1 MPKTSPK
8 LRVGTLLCS
17 VALML
22 TLASAVIRAQGAR
35 EVDTIQTSKGLVRV
49 TPIMHA
55 SLMLEFGGKVIH
67 VDPWSQANYDGLPKA
82 DVILITDVHPDHL
95 DKAQIDK
102 LRKPSTV
109 IIAPKA
115 VATDLTEAQVIA
127 NGEKKTIADLDLEGV
142 AMYNLKRGPAAGQL
156 FHDKGRGNGY
166 ILTMGGK
173 RIYLAGDTE
182 CTTEMKA
189 LKNIDVAFIPMN
201 LPYTMTPPEAA
212 DCTRA
217 FAPKVA
223 YPYHYR
229 GSEPK
234 EFADALKGTATE
246 VRLRKWY

>member
-1 MPKTSPK
+1 MIQLSP
-8 LRVGTLLCS
+8 RNRTAAFLCS
-17 VALML
+17 SLLLL
-22 TLASAVIRAQGAR
+22 TLVSAVIHAQSAR

-67 VDPWSQANYDGLPKA
+67 VDPWSQGNFEGLPKA

-95 DKAQIDK
+95 DRAQIDK
-102 LRKPSTV
+102 LRKPTTV

-115 VATDLTEAQVIA
+115 VATDLTEAQVIS
-127 NGEKKTIADLDLEGV
+127 NGEKKTIAGLDLEGV
-142 AMYNLKRGPAAGQL
+142 PMYNLKRGPAPGQL

-166 ILTMGGK
+166 ILTLGGK

-201 LPYTMTPPEAA
+201 LPYTMTPAEAA
-212 DCTRA
+212 DCAKA

-229 GSEPK
+229 DSDPQ
-234 EFADALKGTATE
+234 EFANALKGTKTE

>member
-1 MPKTSPK
+1 M
-8 LRVGTLLCS
+8 LAAVLFAGT
-17 VALML
+17 ALMQ
-22 TLASAVIRAQGAR
+22 AQGAR
-35 EVDTIQTSKGLVRV
+35 EVDTIQTTKGLVRV
-49 TPIMHA
+49 TPIMHG

-95 DKAQIDK
+95 DKAQIAK
-102 LRKPSTV
+102 IRKPATV
-109 IIAPKA
+109 IIAPQA
-115 VATDLTEAQVIA
+115 VAADLTEAQVIA
-127 NGEKKTIADLDLEGV
+127 NGETKTVADLDLEGV
-142 AMYNLKRGPAAGQL
+142 AMYNLQRGPEAGKL

-166 ILTMGGK
+166 VLTMGGK

-182 CTTEMKA
+182 CTAEMKA

-201 LPYTMTPPEAA
+201 LPYTMTPAEAA
-212 DCTRA
+212 GCAKA

-229 GSEPK
+229 GSDPQ
-234 EFADALKGTATE
+234 EFANELRGTPTE